1 MIYRVLVDVECLS
14 ALPKSG
20 RRRDEIISFC
30 SDLGNLLYDAS
41 DFQIKEPDSL
51 RVVEVSVRQ
60 GFVITWWVDAP
71 VKSVVIV
78 DIREH

>member
-1 MIYRVLVDVECLS
+1 MSQCI
-14 ALPKSG
+14 AQIGQKT
-20 RRRDEIISFC
+20 RRNEIISFC

-71 VKSVVIV
+71 VKRVVIV
-78 DIREH
+78 DIRKH

>member
-1 MIYRVLVDVECLS
+1 MIYRVLIDVECLR

-30 SDLGNLLYDAS
+30 SDLGKLLYDAS

-71 VKSVVIV
+71 VKRVVIV
-78 DIREH
+78 DIRKH